1 VFLDEL
7 TLQLLTAWLRER
19 HRRWPASTNP
29 HLLVSR
35 RTAMSPDGPPV
46 SKHCLN
52 ALFRKT
58 GVMPGRLWTDRIL
71 DEAARTADPVH
82 LMHLYGLSAA
92 TAIKYVRTAHPQRF
106 AIDPASP

>member
-19 HRRWPASTNP
+19 HRRWPASANP

-46 SKHCLN
+46 SKYCLN
-52 ALFRKT
+52 AHRVITLMVTTHGRPWTARDLAAELHLDKPSLLSKT
-58 GVMPGRLWTDRIL
+58 LTTRHCRR
-71 DEAARTADPVH
+71 AA
-82 LMHLYGLSAA
+82 
-92 TAIKYVRTAHPQRF
+92 
-106 AIDPASP
+106 